1 MINSYQYNQLKH
13 HHTAIKH
20 FSSFSVLPNKK
31 RKNKQKQNKIN
42 IYPSYTNHYYNNNHY
57 IMGIFSCPCCVRPG
71 GRRCVPGGSRCLLKF
86 SQVGSLWQVGK
97 CWAVSGLVSAA
108 LRQELD
114 GLPSGIGGY
123 VFPRI
128 TPILPAWTM
137 PLFYRENNAHFLD
150 NSYKRCYNKRS
161 DNNKKVISHQTG
173 KNGPGKRFPSL
184 GYNYPLNC

>member
-1 MINSYQYNQLKH
+1 
-13 HHTAIKH
+13 
-20 FSSFSVLPNKK
+20 
-31 RKNKQKQNKIN
+31 
-42 IYPSYTNHYYNNNHY
+42 
-57 IMGIFSCPCCVRPG
+57 MGV
-71 GRRCVPGGSRCLLKF
+71 CVPGGSRGLLKF

-137 PLFYRENNAHFLD
+137 PLFYRENNAPILD
-150 NSYKRCYNKRS
+150 NPYKRCYNKCN

-173 KNGPGKRFPSL
+173 KNGPGKRFPL
-184 GYNYPLNC
+184 FRV